1 MQRTLL
7 ITGATRGIGRGLAE
21 AAIAAGHVVLG
32 CGRNRDQIA
41 QLQSQVGA
49 PHRFEVVDV
58 ADDRQVS
65 EWADSLVNAELIP
78 DLVFNNAGLIN
89 QPAPLWKVPAE
100 EFDAIVDVN
109 IRGVASVIRHFAP
122 PMIKA
127 GRGVFVQV
135 SSGWGRSTSGDVAPY
150 CTTKHAIEGLSSALA
165 DDLPAGFTSV
175 SLSPGVVHTEM
186 LQIAFGKAGA
196 ARAIEPQDWGRE
208 ALQYLLE
215 LGPKDNGDALTF
227 AR

>member
-21 AAIAAGHVVLG
+21 AAVAAGHTVLG
-32 CGRNRDQIA
+32 CGRNPDQIA
-41 QLQSQVGA
+41 TLQSQAGA

-65 EWADSLVNAELIP
+65 EWAVSLVKAELIP

-89 QPAPLWKVPAE
+89 QPAPLWKVPVE
-100 EFDAIVDVN
+100 EFDSIVDVN

-122 PMIKA
+122 PMIEA

-150 CTTKHAIEGLSSALA
+150 CATKHAIEGLSSALA
-165 DDLPAGFTSV
+165 DDLPMGFASV

-186 LQIAFGKAGA
+186 LQIAFGRAGA
-196 ARAIEPQDWGRE
+196 ARAIEPHDWGRE

-215 LGPKDNGDALTF
+215 LGPKDNGESLTF

>member
-1 MQRTLL
+1 LQRTLL

-122 PMIKA
+122 PMIKS
-127 GRGVFVQV
+127 GTRSLR
-135 SSGWGRSTSGDVAPY
+135 SSQQRLGTQHFRRCRPVLHDETRHRRTIERS
-150 CTTKHAIEGLSSALA
+150 
-165 DDLPAGFTSV
+165 
-175 SLSPGVVHTEM
+175 
-186 LQIAFGKAGA
+186 
-196 ARAIEPQDWGRE
+196 RR
-208 ALQYLLE
+208 
-215 LGPKDNGDALTF
+215 
-227 AR
+227 